1 MEVMIPV
8 QNTPLGGIPMK
19 QVASYEQTGWD
30 VDGNVRS
37 WWTVLYFNLRNI
49 LPKSGTFPLG
59 HPVYIYYYYRYSAL
73 GPVWAE
79 TRAQSVDWY
88 SSGMLHPGQVLRGSL
103 PLLSPV
109 YIYIYIY
116 IDPCWEMCRSVDVND
131 ATDMTW
137 VLNRHY
143 CPWRLSAMLFL
154 SGSRLRVS

>member
-116 IDPCWEMCRSVDVND
+116 RPMLRDVQVSWCEWCHWY
-131 ATDMTW
+131 DMSIKQT
-137 VLNRHY
+137 L
-143 CPWRLSAMLFL
+143 LSLEAICYV
-154 SGSRLRVS
+154 VSFRK